1 MVKNLCRVTVIQL
14 REDAKAGAHLLLL
27 QVVADCEVS
36 VTRLALRLEPG
47 TLGRGTD
54 AQHVASQ
61 LTGLPK
67 S

>member
-1 MVKNLCRVTVIQL
+1 MMVIQL
-14 REDAKAGAHLLLL
+14 REDTKADTHLLLL
-27 QVVADCEVS
+27 QVVADGKVP

-47 TLGRGTD
+47 TLARTYTH
-54 AQHVASQ
+54 AQHVASR